1 MLYLQLYVK
10 IFIVASCIPVSYIV
24 SVLHLFYSDLFH
36 IPVSGTH
43 GIHVLFIATEA
54 VTRQSV
60 S

>member
-1 MLYLQLYVK
+1 LLNVQ

-24 SVLHLFYSDLFH
+24 SVLHLLHSDLFY
-36 IPVSGTH
+36 IPGSGTH

-54 VTRQSV
+54 VARQCV